1 VGRHVLVWDAPNID
15 MTLATI
21 IEGKPTSK
29 DRPDLAVLG
38 DWLVDHAEADD
49 EVEACVFINVA
60 PHVAGVLRGW
70 VLWLLEEGFRVFAK
84 PKQGDSDVD
93 EDMLEHLWA
102 RYDDGDLEAVYVGSN
117 DARAFAEP
125 LGVLGERGVVVSVL
139 GFAEY
144 AGGMATMPGVRFV
157 DLESIDGL
165 FTEPLPRL
173 TLESLPAGG
182 RWFEPRGRL
191 GGGAVASGTRRA
203 TPGADAGSGATADAG
218 SGATAGATATG
229 GSGAT
234 TGAAATGGGGRP

>member
-1 VGRHVLVWDAPNID
+1 MGRHVLVWDAPNID

-38 DWLVDHAEADD
+38 DWLVDHAEAQD

-93 EDMLEHLWA
+93 EDMLDHLWA

-125 LGVLGERGVVVSVL
+125 LVQLGERGVAVSVL

-144 AGGMATMPGVRFV
+144 AGGMATLPGLRFV

-165 FTEPLPRL
+165 FVEPLPRL
-173 TLESLPAGG
+173 TLESLPADG

-191 GGGAVASGTRRA
+191 GSG
-203 TPGADAGSGATADAG
+203 
-218 SGATAGATATG
+218 TATG
-229 GSGAT
+229 AGPRSTSAVAAGPGSTAGVQT
-234 TGAAATGGGGRP
+234 TPGGDRQ

>member
-1 VGRHVLVWDAPNID
+1 MGRHVLVWDAPNID

-38 DWLVDHAEADD
+38 DWLVDHAAADD

-84 PKQGDSDVD
+84 PKRGDSDVD
-93 EDMLEHLWA
+93 DDMVAHLTA
-102 RYDDGDLEAVYVGSN
+102 RAAEGDLDAVYVGSN
-117 DARAFAEP
+117 DARAFAVP
-125 LGVLGERGVVVSVL
+125 LEELAEEGVAVSVL

-144 AGGMATMPGVRFV
+144 AGGMATWPWLRFV
-157 DLESIDGL
+157 DLEAIEGL
-165 FTEPLPRL
+165 FGEPLPRL
-173 TLESLPAGG
+173 SLETLPEDG

-191 GGGAVASGTRRA
+191 GADGASVEV
-203 TPGADAGSGATADAG
+203 
-218 SGATAGATATG
+218 
-229 GSGAT
+229 
-234 TGAAATGGGGRP
+234 GR